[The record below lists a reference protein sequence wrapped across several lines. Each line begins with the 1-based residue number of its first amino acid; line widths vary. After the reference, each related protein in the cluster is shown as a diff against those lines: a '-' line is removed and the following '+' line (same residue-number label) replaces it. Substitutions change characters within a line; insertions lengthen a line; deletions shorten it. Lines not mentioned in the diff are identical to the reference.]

1 MIETTGVEIKIGFNS
16 KEAASL
22 FRESYKHV
30 SGNMD
35 ISNYYIT
42 EFLGNKVWVLF
53 YTDKQEDALRDA
65 TKLKS
70 IFDKQVKNYE
80 GN

>member
-1 MIETTGVEIKIGFNS
+1 MIEITGVEIKIEFDS
-16 KEAASL
+16 KEAASS
-22 FRESYKHV
+22 FRESYKYV

-53 YTDKQEDALRDA
+53 YTDEQEKAVNDA

-70 IFDKQVKNYE
+70 RFDKQVKNYE
-80 GN
+80 DN